1 MTTRCLLPLLL
12 VLLQSGLAAGHAH
25 FHADPV
31 GHVGVPHFHAHDLLA
46 LFAAGHDQRDH
57 DGDDHD
63 ADAVDLSDLT
73 VAPAP
78 PPAPDADALDLAHAG
93 RSPAFAGFSGLSSF
107 PLGLPPSTAAP
118 RPPLYITL
126 CSLTI

>member
-1 MTTRCLLPLLL
+1 MHHTETT
-12 VLLQSGLAAGHAH
+12 
-25 FHADPV
+25 
-31 GHVGVPHFHAHDLLA
+31 PHRH
-46 LFAAGHDQRDH
+46 
-57 DGDDHD
+57 DHD

-93 RSPAFAGFSGLSSF
+93 RSPAFVVFSGLSSF